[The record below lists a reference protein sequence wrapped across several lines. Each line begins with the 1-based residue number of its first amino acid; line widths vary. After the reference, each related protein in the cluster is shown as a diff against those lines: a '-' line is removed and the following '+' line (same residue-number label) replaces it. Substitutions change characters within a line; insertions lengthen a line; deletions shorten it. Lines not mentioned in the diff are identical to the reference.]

1 MTGGRTRTL
10 FAVGAMLARGTS
22 RAERRLRLLL
32 TAGAALA
39 TVFLLGAVNL
49 LLIEGTTRSRWAG
62 LVTEEGLRPGT
73 AFALT
78 LLVVPVL
85 ALLHQVGRIAQAT
98 RERRL
103 AALRLAGATPR
114 DVRLLGVVEAVRVGT
129 AGAVVGILVYV
140 AGQQALMAV
149 LGVRDTS
156 RYTVPAWPLPGVVV
170 LVVAATAVVGLRVSR
185 HVVVS
190 PLSVARRASR
200 RVPSRWTLL
209 PLALGLPLL
218 AVARFTG
225 EATGMPLFV
234 LGAALMM
241 TGIAAGASRVIFEA
255 ARLAGRRARTPETL
269 LAART
274 LEADPR
280 AGGRTMA
287 VVALVVAFAT
297 ATGAVT
303 WDVVRRDGLVGDPS
317 ERFYIVSMGLTYAA
331 LLFALSVAVS
341 ALVVHRAEALLE
353 GGRSMAALA
362 AVGAP
367 VASLRRSALRQ
378 TLIAA
383 APVCALAALAVL
395 VALVPFLFLSV
406 QDLPMLAWMAGH
418 AAVVVLVAVSAAA
431 AVTVLSGRL
440 LTRAAA
446 PTRLRTE

>member
-1 MTGGRTRTL
+1 
-10 FAVGAMLARGTS
+10 
-22 RAERRLRLLL
+22 
-32 TAGAALA
+32 
-39 TVFLLGAVNL
+39 
-49 LLIEGTTRSRWAG
+49 
-62 LVTEEGLRPGT
+62 
-73 AFALT
+73 
-78 LLVVPVL
+78 
-85 ALLHQVGRIAQAT
+85 
-98 RERRL
+98 RL

-269 LAART
+269 LAAR
-274 LEADPR
+274 
-280 AGGRTMA
+280 
-287 VVALVVAFAT
+287 AL
-297 ATGAVT
+297 
-303 WDVVRRDGLVGDPS
+303 
-317 ERFYIVSMGLTYAA
+317 
-331 LLFALSVAVS
+331 
-341 ALVVHRAEALLE
+341 
-353 GGRSMAALA
+353 
-362 AVGAP
+362 
-367 VASLRRSALRQ
+367 
-378 TLIAA
+378 
-383 APVCALAALAVL
+383 
-395 VALVPFLFLSV
+395 
-406 QDLPMLAWMAGH
+406 
-418 AAVVVLVAVSAAA
+418 
-431 AVTVLSGRL
+431 
-440 LTRAAA
+440 
-446 PTRLRTE
+446 